1 MRFLFLKSGFI
12 FYCGRVAFFF
22 FHSFLG
28 PSLVWSSAFWI
39 FPSLFYSLF
48 QRPSISFI
56 IYTCWMLLH
65 DIFQHV
71 PILSW
76 RNFSL
81 DMSSYHFKSFGSYV
95 SDVFFLV
102 SELTKVF
109 AKGND
114 LRKWNWGNWVGKGWG
129 LNAKWVAL
137 TVSCRGWSQGWVLSG
152 AVKKWKNINAN
163 AIASLTPGCRQY
175 SLLWTIFYLIWEYF
189 MYLHHPQ
196 IRFVSTRTR
205 TVLSPWTQMEDP
217 GAGSSS
223 MYVLH

>member
-1 MRFLFLKSGFI
+1 MALFFTVEEWL
-12 FYCGRVAFFF
+12 FFSSIPFWVLLLFDHQHFEF
-22 FHSFLG
+22 FHLFFILCFKDLLFPLLYIHVECYCMTYSNMFLSFPG
-28 PSLVWSSAFWI
+28 EISLLI
-39 FPSLFYSLF
+39 
-48 QRPSISFI
+48 
-56 IYTCWMLLH
+56 CLL
-65 DIFQHV
+65 
-71 PILSW
+71 
-76 RNFSL
+76 
-81 DMSSYHFKSFGSYV
+81 YHFKSFGSYV